1 MTKLITRRSLLH
13 SSGGALAGL
22 VVADA
27 ALGQGSFPTRPIRWI
42 CFQAAGGTMD
52 LTMRATQPALEL
64 LGVRTQLA
72 YVEGGAG
79 NIARTQLYHSPPDGY
94 SLLMD
99 ATPAEV
105 LGEFVPGA
113 AFKATEFEP
122 VYGWSIEG
130 YHLCVKKDSPI
141 RTFGDLLALS
151 KQRPVK
157 VASIGRAASSHLQ
170 LLMLKD
176 ATGIRMDIV
185 HFDGSAKSYQQ
196 VIGGNI
202 DASIGGPASGRQSA
216 DYLHFIVVF
225 RPEREP
231 VLPDVP
237 TMKEQGF
244 DVPYI
249 SQVWYTY
256 AAPKTPA
263 DRLDKLEAAFA
274 KALAT
279 PAAIEAQS
287 RAGFTRLRQ
296 IGRAELRDIRQKS
309 YELAN
314 AYKAELLANG

>member
-1 MTKLITRRSLLH
+1 
-13 SSGGALAGL
+13 
-22 VVADA
+22 
-27 ALGQGSFPTRPIRWI
+27 
-42 CFQAAGGTMD
+42 
-52 LTMRATQPALEL
+52 
-64 LGVRTQLA
+64 
-72 YVEGGAG
+72 
-79 NIARTQLYHSPPDGY
+79 
-94 SLLMD
+94 
-99 ATPAEV
+99 
-105 LGEFVPGA
+105 
-113 AFKATEFEP
+113 
-122 VYGWSIEG
+122 
-130 YHLCVKKDSPI
+130 
-141 RTFGDLLALS
+141 LS

-170 LLMLKD
+170 LLMLKA

-274 KALAT
+274 QALST

-296 IGRAELRDIRQKS
+296 IRRAELREIRQKS